1 MRGLLEWSRYL
12 REPVTIGRRPL
23 IGPAVRLIT
32 AWYPL
37 RAAEPRTPVGDVATG
52 SAAWRTMTSRGP
64 LVGRRCVAQ
73 CWSFP
78 HNGYGLHER
87 LQDPGAW
94 LDVVQQMNASEHI
107 LRSTPELEALMPGT
121 VETGLLWMNMP
132 LAQIPRRSRT
142 VRGGPAQT
150 TTSCARVGPSIWR
163 NAPSSSWRV
172 YGATRVYPA
181 ARRLDR
187 AIAVHLLHRQWRA
200 RSSARPDSPSQR
212 SSWTGSR
219 S

>member
-1 MRGLLEWSRYL
+1 MCDSSNGFDRSAHS
-12 REPVTIGRRPL
+12 VTIGRRAL
-23 IGPAVRLIT
+23 LGPAVRLIT
-32 AWYPL
+32 ARYPL
-37 RAAEPRTPVGDVATG
+37 RAPEPQTPVGDVAAG
-52 SAAWRTMTSRGP
+52 SAAWRTMTLSRDARG
-64 LVGRRCVAQ
+64 VAQ

-107 LRSTPELEALMPGT
+107 LRLTPELEALMPGT

-132 LAQIPRRSRT
+132 PAQIPRRSRT

-150 TTSCARVGPSIWR
+150 TTSCARVGPSIWT

-172 YGATRVYPA
+172 HRATRVYPA
-181 ARRLDR
+181 ARRLGR
-187 AIAVHLLHRQWRA
+187 AIAVHLLHRRWRA

>member
-1 MRGLLEWSRYL
+1 MESVLARTCHDWPSSLDRSCSSADHRVV
-12 REPVTIGRRPL
+12 PTSCC
-23 IGPAVRLIT
+23 
-32 AWYPL
+32 
-37 RAAEPRTPVGDVATG
+37 RAADTG
-52 SAAWRTMTSRGP
+52 RGCRDRLGGLAHQDLP

-172 YGATRVYPA
+172 HGATRVYPA
-181 ARRLDR
+181 AWRLDR

>member
-1 MRGLLEWSRYL
+1 MRALCHDWPSC
-12 REPVTIGRRPL
+12 
-23 IGPAVRLIT
+23 PARSCRSADHRAVPT
-32 AWYPL
+32 SCC
-37 RAAEPRTPVGDVATG
+37 RAADTGRGCRGRLGGLAHQDLSLSACGTPVVLRNAG
-52 SAAWRTMTSRGP
+52 RFHTMDTACTSGCRI
-64 LVGRRCVAQ
+64 
-73 CWSFP
+73 
-78 HNGYGLHER
+78 
-87 LQDPGAW
+87 PGAW

-132 LAQIPRRSRT
+132 PAQIPRRSRT

-150 TTSCARVGPSIWR
+150 TTSCARVGPSIWT
-163 NAPSSSWRV
+163 NAPSSSWKV
-172 YGATRVYPA
+172 HGATRVYPA

-187 AIAVHLLHRQWRA
+187 AIAVHVLHRQWRA